1 MSAPN
6 PNWARWTYSSFAQ
19 YFTTAI
25 APFPLFI
32 EGQDRRT
39 NDKTDYAELRIDG
52 PFMKEC
58 SKGYWELVI
67 EISILVVGYINETD
81 LWKQSR
87 NCGLVSST
95 FQAVSMKNFGN
106 ADPPMD
112 IGCYEIFTDGRDR
125 ILISNFGQIN
135 ADSQMLQSTVD
146 AKYRMTL
153 QI

>member
-6 PNWARWTYSSFAQ
+6 ENWARWTYASFSQ

-39 NDKTDYAELRIDG
+39 NTQTDYAELRIDG

-67 EISILVVGYINETD
+67 EISILVVTYINEKD
-81 LWKQSR
+81 LWKQAR
-87 NCGLVSST
+87 NCGLVASA
-95 FQAVSMKNFGN
+95 FQSVPMKNVDL
-106 ADPPMD
+106 DPPLD
-112 IGCYEIFTDGRDR
+112 VGCYVILTDGRDR

-135 ADSQMLQSTVD
+135 ADSRMIQSSVD
-146 AKYRMTL
+146 AKYKMTL